1 MRKNQNYKFCK
12 IDIGGGKD
20 YNNNK
25 NKKVTNLADFVK
37 KYLDFQKN
45 KVDTKNVPKEINKEK
60 ITKNTNNTNFGNNI
74 KKTNILLPTIQKW
87 ENFTISGND
96 LFQNLNNYSNNN
108 IDESFRENNVLLMSF
123 SKNFNVDLHLKKG
136 IL

>member
-45 KVDTKNVPKEINKEK
+45 
-60 ITKNTNNTNFGNNI
+60 NTNFGNNI
-74 KKTNILLPTIQKW
+74 KKTNILLPTIQK
-87 ENFTISGND
+87 
-96 LFQNLNNYSNNN
+96 
-108 IDESFRENNVLLMSF
+108 
-123 SKNFNVDLHLKKG
+123 
-136 IL
+136 